1 MMLLS
6 RARRGAS
13 GNAATKMVVNPNWRT
28 GGGDT
33 LPRSRTKPHT
43 VPKLAGAFYPFPGI
57 RPPVRERSWA
67 AGSSPGPTVGAG
79 ICFLHS
85 APHSPL
91 SSSSSET
98 TSSAA
103 NWKVGNEIRQRL
115 TILTR
120 RHRGSSSYSRNIKK
134 GLQCQSPVTR
144 VTGINSA
151 IYNETYG

>member
-6 RARRGAS
+6 RASRGAS

-28 GGGDT
+28 DGGTSQHTRTRAT
-33 LPRSRTKPHT
+33 LRCSRRKPQT
-43 VPKLAGAFYPFPGI
+43 VPKLAGSFYPFPGI
-57 RPPVRERSWA
+57 RPPVREHSWA

-79 ICFLHS
+79 ICFLYS

-103 NWKVGNEIRQRL
+103 NWNGRNKIRQRF

-120 RHRGSSSYSRNIKK
+120 RHQGEELLLI
-134 GLQCQSPVTR
+134 LTTQ
-144 VTGINSA
+144 I
-151 IYNETYG
+151 I